1 MSLGFRLAGG
11 HTFFCFAKRKPAKE
25 KATPG
30 YAVGVADSPALLE
43 GPGGCGTR
51 PCWPQ
56 TVLADIPRPFPVAR
70 RSTWGPGKASR
81 SEGSAQET
89 KTRFFN
95 GRALETAR
103 NNLYQFGGDAFRV
116 PMGGAEQRRLS
127 GGLRLALSEPQASL
141 ASRPDCRVAQGTR
154 AAGADPGVAFF
165 FGYFLLAKQKKICP
179 PARRKTAA
187 KQAITFTKAPP
198 PAK

>member
-1 MSLGFRLAGG
+1 MRFRLFQPGVALNELGVPPCG
-11 HTFFCFAKRKPAKE
+11 RAYFLLLRQKKVAAKE

-30 YAVGVADSPALLE
+30 YAVGCADSPALLE

-141 ASRPDCRVAQGTR
+141 ASRPDCRVAQGIP
-154 AAGADPGVAFF
+154 AGDADPGGAFF
-165 FGYFLLAKQKKICP
+165 FGYFLLGE
-179 PARRKTAA
+179 ARRKYARPQGGT
-187 KQAITFTKAPP
+187 PS
-198 PAK
+198 